1 MLTAVTDEIFGDAG
15 LAHADNE
22 RKEKIERDIGL
33 TALLGGDDHAGSLPD
48 EKNTSGSDSEQGHG
62 EFVESKHH

>member
-1 MLTAVTDEIFGDAG
+1 MLTPVTDEIFGDAG

-33 TALLGGDDHAGSLPD
+33 TALLGGDEHAGTFSD